1 MSTTLVAFVVVV
13 GTAHLAAYYTDRRA
27 VAGVLKA
34 LPILAL
40 AWAAWT
46 SGAGRPL
53 ADVIVLGLVLSAVG
67 DVALV
72 FPGGFLAGLAAFFLA
87 HLCYIGVFARAAV
100 VSGGR

>member
-46 SGAGRPL
+46 TPVSPM
-53 ADVIVLGLVLSAVG
+53 SAKQIAFQ
-67 DVALV
+67 VAV
-72 FPGGFLAGLAAFFLA
+72 
-87 HLCYIGVFARAAV
+87 C
-100 VSGGR
+100 